1 MKRRYKVLLLMS
13 YIAIMIS
20 LGTVRASAL
29 TEAEVQAQVNAVG
42 KEAVTGNLFVWFL
55 CAVAFLKVSQ
65 KIDSF
70 MSSLGINVGHTGGS
84 MLSELMIAARGV
96 ATARGMS
103 GGSRGS
109 GGGSGG
115 EEFLKGGLIGAAGRS
130 MERGAA
136 QNATGSGSG
145 GLGGVAYNSSVQ
157 EGGGFANRVIG
168 SIATGKISTDGT
180 ISGENAP
187 QALMASSS
195 KSLWCRSSRVSSA
208 RGYRSSRLLKYTA
221 GVKPTRSGWQG
232 WEKVME

>member
-84 MLSELMIAARGV
+84 MLSELMIAAV
-96 ATARGMS
+96 VS
-103 GGSRGS
+103 
-109 GGGSGG
+109 
-115 EEFLKGGLIGAAGRS
+115 LLPAACRAAAEAPAAPV
-130 MERGAA
+130 ER
-136 QNATGSGSG
+136 N
-145 GLGGVAYNSSVQ
+145 
-157 EGGGFANRVIG
+157 F
-168 SIATGKISTDGT
+168 
-180 ISGENAP
+180 
-187 QALMASSS
+187 
-195 KSLWCRSSRVSSA
+195 
-208 RGYRSSRLLKYTA
+208 
-221 GVKPTRSGWQG
+221 
-232 WEKVME
+232 